1 MNANEVQL
9 ATAED
14 SGVGSSGEE
23 SRNERPGI
31 DLHVTKAAAHDA
43 ARAALLA
50 RHDANRKM
58 ASAISAAS
66 AHVDELLRAVG
77 LDGTRSVECFT
88 RLAKIE
94 ADLQTLCNLLEHDW
108 ENRRN
113 GSDMPF

>member
-14 SGVGSSGEE
+14 SGVGSNGEE

-31 DLHVTKAAAHDA
+31 DLHVTKAAAHEA

-50 RHDANRKM
+50 RHDANRKT

-77 LDGTRSVECFT
+77 LDGTRSASALQCWQKSKPT
-88 RLAKIE
+88 CKRCATCWNTTGKIF
-94 ADLQTLCNLLEHDW
+94 APTKT
-108 ENRRN
+108 
-113 GSDMPF
+113 S